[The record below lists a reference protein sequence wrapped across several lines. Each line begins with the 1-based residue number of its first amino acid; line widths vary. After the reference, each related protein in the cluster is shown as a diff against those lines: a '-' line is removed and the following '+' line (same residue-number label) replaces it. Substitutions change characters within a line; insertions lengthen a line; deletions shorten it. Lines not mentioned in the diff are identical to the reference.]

1 MGKLVQLSSEQKMYT
16 QRMKFSSGQMVSV
29 HSIALLLTHINGAH
43 DNGHYDFIDVYQV
56 LEFEGIIKATEM
68 YYCFFAVT

>member
-1 MGKLVQLSSEQKMYT
+1 
-16 QRMKFSSGQMVSV
+16 MKFSSGQMVSV

-56 LEFEGIIKATEM
+56 LQIEGIIRAM
-68 YYCFFAVT
+68 YYYFFAVK